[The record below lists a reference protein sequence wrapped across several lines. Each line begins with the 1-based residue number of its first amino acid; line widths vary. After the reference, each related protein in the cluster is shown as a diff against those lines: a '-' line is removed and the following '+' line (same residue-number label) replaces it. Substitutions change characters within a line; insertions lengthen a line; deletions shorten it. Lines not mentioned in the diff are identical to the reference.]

1 MELEF
6 SIPTK
11 DTPGYLRRQKKALEF
26 SKAFSESKVTPEVLD
41 DLVNFLSDF
50 VSKPTDKNEVKE
62 LLWDASESQLIQLI
76 DSISG
81 SNTEV
86 VPLAK

>member
-11 DTPGYLRRQKKALEF
+11 DTPGFLRRQKKALEF
-26 SKAFSESKVTPEVLD
+26 SKAFSEKQVTPEVLD
-41 DLVNFLSDF
+41 ELVNFLADF
-50 VSKPTDKNEVKE
+50 VIKPADKEQAKE
-62 LLWDASESQLIQLI
+62 LLWDATEAQLI
-76 DSISG
+76 DLINSING
-81 SNTEV
+81 TNDN